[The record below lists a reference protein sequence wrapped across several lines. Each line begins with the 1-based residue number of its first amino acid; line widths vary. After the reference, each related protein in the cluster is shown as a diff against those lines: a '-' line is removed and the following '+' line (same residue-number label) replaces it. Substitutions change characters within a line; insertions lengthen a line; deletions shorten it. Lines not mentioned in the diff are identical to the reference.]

1 MNFRYRSLS
10 LPNAPQDALKP
21 HTQILQAF
29 DLRDPRLWS
38 SMHAQTRHI
47 GHQESESLQ
56 KKLPQGYHS
65 PINTGMTGGGY
76 MLLKDKIA
84 VVTGANRGLGKA
96 VALRFAEE
104 GAKVM
109 LVGRNTE
116 ALQAV
121 QKMIEAKGG
130 AAEVFCADVT
140 DRPQLIKWP
149 RRSTSPTAGQIF
161 WSTMRGSPSNSR

>member
-1 MNFRYRSLS
+1 
-10 LPNAPQDALKP
+10 
-21 HTQILQAF
+21 
-29 DLRDPRLWS
+29 
-38 SMHAQTRHI
+38 
-47 GHQESESLQ
+47 
-56 KKLPQGYHS
+56 
-65 PINTGMTGGGY
+65 MTGGGY
-76 MLLKDKIA
+76 MLLQDKIA

-130 AAEVFCADVT
+130 AGGSVLCGCN
-140 DRPQLIKWP
+140 RP
-149 RRSTSPTAGQIF
+149 G
-161 WSTMRGSPSNSR
+161 GS